1 MDRFLK
7 KIRLDSCSSS
17 DEEFRSE
24 PVNSIVGNRA
34 EQVVLSQNTETLLP
48 CKPGKVR
55 LYNEDYLAI
64 GFTEFSST

>member
-1 MDRFLK
+1 MTSFEHNYLQN
-7 KIRLDSCSSS
+7 ITLQ
-17 DEEFRSE
+17 

-48 CKPGKVR
+48 CKPGKVH

-64 GFTEFSST
+64 EFTWSGDENFPLP